1 MPSTCTSNFLK
12 SRKIRGDNYSDAGG
26 LPTNS
31 PMILNKLVELTT
43 DTALAAVLVCGA
55 MATAAHAGQIW
66 SIATAYPA
74 DTVAGHGVESFAAA
88 LSRETGGAVTGKTE
102 FKVKQET
109 TDLVSAVLDDHI
121 QVADV
126 FTGSLAHLDPI
137 FELST
142 LPFEVQSVDESRRL
156 ACLAEPA
163 YRNALSRAGLHLLFI
178 SPWPPTGLWTR
189 EPITTAANMTSL
201 RIRTYDTASAAVLS
215 GFGARAAALSVQD
228 VKPLLRIGALDG
240 VLSSGDGAVGKSLQR
255 DLPNFAA
262 IQYAFPV
269 SFFVMS
275 QARYEALPE
284 HLRHAL
290 DKAGAVV
297 QQEQWAVLPARIE
310 RNYTEMRRAGVAVN
324 TSIDDT
330 LRERLHEVGQ
340 ARLNKWLSRVS
351 PDESDIVTRF
361 RVKGAPSAQNACP
374 LTLLEAAHCA
384 HKLS

>member
-1 MPSTCTSNFLK
+1 
-12 SRKIRGDNYSDAGG
+12 
-26 LPTNS
+26 
-31 PMILNKLVELTT
+31 MIWNKLGKLTIN
-43 DTALAAVLVCGA
+43 AAIATVAVCGL
-55 MATAAHAGQIW
+55 MVHAAHAGQTW
-66 SIATAYPA
+66 SIATEYPA
-74 DTVAGHGVESFAAA
+74 DTVAGRGVESFAAA
-88 LSRETGGAVTGKTE
+88 LSRETGGAVTGKAE
-102 FKVKQET
+102 FKAKHEV
-109 TDLVSAVLDDHI
+109 TDLVSAVLDDRL

-142 LPFEVQSVDESRRL
+142 LPFQVGSVGESRRL

-163 YRNALSRAGLHLLFI
+163 YRNALSRVGLHMLFI
-178 SPWPPTGLWTR
+178 SPWPPTGLWSR
-189 EPITTAANMTSL
+189 QPVATTADMTSL
-201 RIRTYDTASAAVLS
+201 RIRTYDAASATVLS
-215 GFGARAAALSVQD
+215 GFGARAAALPVQD
-228 VKPLLRIGALDG
+228 VRPLLRIGALDG
-240 VLSSGDGAVGKSLQR
+240 VLSSGDGAVGKSLQA

-262 IQYAFPV
+262 IHYAFPV
-269 SFFVMS
+269 SFVVMS

-284 HLRHAL
+284 HLRHAV
-290 DKAGAVV
+290 DKAVAVV

-310 RNYTEMRRAGVAVN
+310 QNYAEMRRAGVAVN

-340 ARLNKWLSRVS
+340 ARLNDWLSRVS

-374 LTLLEAAHCA
+374 LTLLEAVHCA